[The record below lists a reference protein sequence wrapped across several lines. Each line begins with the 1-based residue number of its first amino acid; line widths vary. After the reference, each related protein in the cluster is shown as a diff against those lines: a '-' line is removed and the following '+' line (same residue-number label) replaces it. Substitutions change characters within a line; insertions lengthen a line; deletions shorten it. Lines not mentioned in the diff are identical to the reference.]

1 MSNLFNLSFDRD
13 YYKPISTNSDFNGY
27 IKYESKGDK
36 EINFIN
42 YRIS

>member
-27 IKYESKGDK
+27 IEYEIKGDK